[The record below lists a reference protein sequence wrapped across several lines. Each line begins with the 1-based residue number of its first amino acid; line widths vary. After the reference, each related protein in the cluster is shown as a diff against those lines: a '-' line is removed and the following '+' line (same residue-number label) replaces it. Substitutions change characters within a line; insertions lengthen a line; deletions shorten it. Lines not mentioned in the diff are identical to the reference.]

1 LKPTLSD
8 QCRRFSMPRW
18 VRIAWLSTAAVRVE
32 AAEVGAQFS
41 AGGVADPALG
51 LDQREVLEALPDAI

>member
-1 LKPTLSD
+1 
-8 QCRRFSMPRW
+8 MPRW